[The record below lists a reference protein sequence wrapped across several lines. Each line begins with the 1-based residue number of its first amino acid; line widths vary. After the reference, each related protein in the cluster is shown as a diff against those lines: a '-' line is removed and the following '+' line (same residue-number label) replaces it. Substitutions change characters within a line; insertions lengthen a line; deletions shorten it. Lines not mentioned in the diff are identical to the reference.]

1 MDFPRSVDIFCR
13 VVDNFGDIGVCWR
26 LAQQLAQEYSLSVRL
41 FVDDLDSLKRIVPDF
56 VLRCAASLDVVLW
69 GKDIAYPGAADVVIE
84 AFACDLPANVIK
96 AMVARG
102 GETIW
107 IDLEYLTAEEW
118 AEECHGLPSLHPS
131 TGLKKSMFFPG
142 FSETSGG
149 LIRESDLL
157 ERRNYFQEDV
167 TAQNIWRTAHNLPQI
182 DENFIDISLF
192 SYKTAPISS
201 AFDDFSTYS
210 APVRVFLPSLDGFG
224 VEKHDHFEVYR
235 IPYIPQDQFDYLL
248 WTSDVNFVRGE
259 DSFVRAQFAGRPM
272 VWNIYVQEEGAH
284 LIKLSAFLDLYCVA
298 FSPEERERLAESFKL
313 WNQEGQ
319 TDAGWWHGYLDRLP
333 VLRSGAVIWSDHLFG
348 QPDLA
353 HRLVAYARN
362 NNILKNKG

>member
-26 LAQQLAQEYSLSVRL
+26 LAYQFAKEHSLSVRL
-41 FVDDLDSLKRIVPDF
+41 YVDDLGSLERIVPDYSALCSASFYVVRWVDDLDYSN
-56 VLRCAASLDVVLW
+56 
-69 GKDIAYPGAADVVIE
+69 AADVVIE
-84 AFACDLPANVIK
+84 AFACDLPPNVIE
-96 AMVARG
+96 AIVRRG
-102 GETIW
+102 GEAAW
-107 IDLEYLTAEEW
+107 IDLEYLTAEGW
-118 AEECHGLPSLHPS
+118 AAGCHGIPSTHPS

-149 LIRESDLL
+149 LIRETDLF
-157 ERRNYFQEDV
+157 ERRNEFQSDIN
-167 TAQNIWRTAHNLPQI
+167 AQNLWRTAYDLPQF

-192 SYKTAPISS
+192 SYKSAPIPSF
-201 AFDDFSTYS
+201 FDDLSSYKS
-210 APVRVFLPSLDGFG
+210 PVRVFFPSNEGFC
-224 VEKHDHFEVYR
+224 VEKIGALHVHR
-235 IPYIPQDQFDYLL
+235 IPFVPQDQFDYLL
-248 WTSDVNFVRGE
+248 WTCDVNFVRGE

-272 VWNIYVQEEGAH
+272 IWNIYVQEEDAH
-284 LIKLSAFLDLYCVA
+284 LIKLRAFLDLYCAA

-319 TDAGWWHGYLDRLP
+319 TEVGWWHGYLDRLP
-333 VLRSGAVIWSDHLFG
+333 AFQSGAAVWSDHLFG

-353 HRLVAYARN
+353 HRLLAYAYN